1 MGAGDIPVFD
11 PPYFQGWA
19 KSFRCGT
26 SQNGMDKPGDRAM
39 TAKWLLVSVV
49 VMMSLFGTTA
59 RAAAP
64 QPILAAYGGHNETMV
79 PIWVGGEKGLFRK
92 YGVDLRPLQTRSGPI
107 QMATLASGGTPLVWA
122 APSSALSTYA
132 SGLKVG
138 CFAVG
143 NNRVPREVIVRKG
156 IESIEDLRGKSFGVQ
171 SIGGGFWISTMVV
184 LDAMGIDPDKYKLN
198 MRVIGDTATV
208 TQALITGNVDAMVVP
223 YSYADVAK
231 RAGAKALADA
241 GKLNVNYQATVM
253 CALRDSTAVSNDMM
267 IALTKGIVDSLAY
280 ILEPANKR
288 EVSEVL
294 KKNLRLSKDED
305 VEASYRVS
313 RLQMPNLDVA
323 LNADAWRTVKR
334 LVTKVNPKVADVDL
348 EQVIVNGPAQ
358 YLETSGFMAEMRKRL
373 PR

>member
-1 MGAGDIPVFD
+1 MTVMFRFLIACGLFFASLLPV
-11 PPYFQGWA
+11 A
-19 KSFRCGT
+19 K
-26 SQNGMDKPGDRAM
+26 A
-39 TAKWLLVSVV
+39 L
-49 VMMSLFGTTA
+49 
-59 RAAAP
+59 AAAP
-64 QPILAAYGGHNETMV
+64 LLIAYGGHNETMI
-79 PIWVGGEKGLFRK
+79 PIWVGTEKGLFRK
-92 YGVDLRPLQTRSGPI
+92 YGFDLRALQTRSGPI
-107 QMATLASGGTPLVWA
+107 MMATLVSGGTPLVWA
-122 APSSALSTYA
+122 APSSALSTTA
-132 SGLKVG
+132 SGLKLG

-156 IESIEDLRGKSFGVQ
+156 IESLEDLRGKSFGVQ

-184 LDAMGIDPDKYKLN
+184 LDALGIDPDKYKFN

-223 YSYADVAK
+223 YSYGDIE
-231 RAGAKALADA
+231 RAGAKSLADA
-241 GKLNVNYQATVM
+241 GKLNVTYQATVM
-253 CALRDSTAVSNDMM
+253 CAQKDSSAISNDTM
-267 IALTKGIVDSLAY
+267 IALTKGIVEALAY
-280 ILEPANKR
+280 ILDPANKR

-323 LNADAWRTVKR
+323 PNLEAWRTVKR
-334 LVTKVNPKVADVDL
+334 LVAKVNPKVQDVDL

-358 YLETSGFMAEMRKRL
+358 NLEASGFLPEMRKKL